1 MMISE
6 LHQYRQKW
14 HKAAAAS
21 RKKNKMTFR
30 DQKYQLTDADFQ
42 DWFMK
47 SFKKPSP
54 TQRELAAKQ
63 YYNLSQ
69 MTVAELLNK
78 ELDVSFSSEEVA
90 DSFKSDSEFDSEQSL
105 KYQTFHQ

>member
-1 MMISE
+1 MVGNEFAKSSLLSPNSGAYIDTSVMRRHVGVTHSPRHQMMINE

-54 TQRELAAKQ
+54 T
-63 YYNLSQ
+63 
-69 MTVAELLNK
+69 
-78 ELDVSFSSEEVA
+78 
-90 DSFKSDSEFDSEQSL
+90 
-105 KYQTFHQ
+105 